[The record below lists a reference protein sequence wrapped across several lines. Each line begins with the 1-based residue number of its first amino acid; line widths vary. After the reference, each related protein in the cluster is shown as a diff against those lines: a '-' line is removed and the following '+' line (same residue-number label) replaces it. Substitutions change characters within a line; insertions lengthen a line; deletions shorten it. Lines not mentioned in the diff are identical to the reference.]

1 MIALLWDGAV
11 EAVVEELKELE
22 DGSERLQ
29 PIREARRYLEK
40 RTEMLRYKD
49 FRKGGYPIGSGIVES
64 ANKLVV
70 EVRLKGA
77 GKHWAAKNVNPML
90 SLRCAH
96 ASRRW
101 ERRWPTIEAQMRR
114 RHSRRP
120 LPKPVPQAAPEAE
133 PSTTA
138 AARKRDGPS

>member
-1 MIALLWDGAV
+1 
-11 EAVVEELKELE
+11 
-22 DGSERLQ
+22 
-29 PIREARRYLEK
+29 
-40 RTEMLRYKD
+40 MLRYKD

-114 RHSRRP
+114 PHSRRP
-120 LPKPVPQAAPEAE
+120 LPKPVQQAAPEPK
-133 PSTTA
+133 PSTA
-138 AARKRDGPS
+138 AAVPGARRVETFKGGKPTRDHPWNG